1 MELSKIKG
9 LGEKTIQYLNQ
20 LNIYDS
26 DDLIRNYPYR
36 FNVYAKKS
44 INDDRYYDN
53 FVSDGIVESP
63 AVINFFR
70 GKMNRITFRCNI
82 QNKIIRVVIFNRAFL
97 KNKIVPGSI
106 VTLTGKYNPKKEE
119 LVASNIKFGALK
131 NGVEI
136 EPVYHLNKKITGK
149 QMNNYVNSALSYVE
163 VLNNI
168 PESLREKY
176 NFMNEYDALKI
187 INNPVD
193 EASLKTALKTL
204 KYEELFTYMKNV
216 RLLKLKNE
224 VHNPCYKKNVD
235 LDKVNDFINC
245 LPFKLTLDQKKVTE
259 KMLSEIS
266 NDTLMNRLLQGDVG
280 TGKTIVAFILAY
292 ALKTGNYQTSFM
304 APTEVLAR
312 QHYKNAQSLF
322 KDTDF
327 EIGLLTGKMT
337 VKEKKKVYE
346 KIKNGQIDMLIGTH
360 ALISEKVL
368 WKNLGLVIT
377 DEQHRF
383 GVNQRTILKN
393 KSNYPEVLMMSATP
407 IPRTYA
413 LTIYGDTDVSS
424 IKTKPEGRLP
434 VITKVVKE
442 EDMKDVLE
450 GVYSALKKGNQAY
463 VIAPMIEE
471 SEDTDYTNVID
482 LKRKFEIAFKNYNVG
497 IMHGKMNAEEKDSV
511 MNSYRLGKIDIL
523 ISTTVIE
530 VGVDVKNA
538 SVIVIFDAD
547 RFGLSTLHQLRG
559 RVGRNS
565 IQSYCYLIS
574 NKDKE
579 RLKIME
585 KENDG
590 YKISEADFKLRGQGD
605 LFGNRQ
611 SGALSFKLSDVKK
624 DYDLLVK
631 VRDDVN
637 ELFDK

>member
-9 LGEKTIQYLNQ
+9 LGEKTIKHLNQ

-36 FNVYAKKS
+36 FNVYAKRS

-70 GKMNRITFRCNI
+70 GKMNKLTFRCNI

-97 KNKIVPGSI
+97 KNKIVPGCTI
-106 VTLTGKYNPKKEE
+106 TLIGKYDPKKEE
-119 LVASNIKFGALK
+119 IVASNIKFGAL

-136 EPVYHLNKKITGK
+136 EPVYHLGKKITNK
-149 QMNNYVNSALSYVE
+149 QMNNYVNKALSYFNVS
-163 VLNNI
+163 NNI
-168 PESLREKY
+168 PENLKEKY

-187 INNPVD
+187 INNPID

-224 VHNPCYKKNVD
+224 VHDSCYKKNVD
-235 LDKVNDFINC
+235 LNKVNDFVSH

-259 KMLSEIS
+259 KMLSEI
-266 NDTLMNRLLQGDVG
+266 NGDTLMNRLLQGDVG

-292 ALKTGNYQTSFM
+292 ALKTGNYQTAFM

-337 VKEKKKVYE
+337 VKEKKEVYE

-360 ALISEKVL
+360 ALISDKVL
-368 WKNLGLVIT
+368 WDNLGLVIT

-383 GVNQRTILKN
+383 GVSQRTILKN

-442 EDMKDVLE
+442 ENIKEILE

-471 SEDTDYTNVID
+471 SEDTDYTNVFD
-482 LKRKFEIAFKNYNVG
+482 LKRKFEMAFKNYNVG
-497 IMHGKMNAEEKDSV
+497 IMHGKMTVEEKDDV
-511 MNSYRLGKIDIL
+511 MNKYRLGKIDIL

-559 RVGRNS
+559 RVGRNN

-611 SGALSFKLSDVKK
+611 SGALSFKLSDIKK

-637 ELFDK
+637 ELFER